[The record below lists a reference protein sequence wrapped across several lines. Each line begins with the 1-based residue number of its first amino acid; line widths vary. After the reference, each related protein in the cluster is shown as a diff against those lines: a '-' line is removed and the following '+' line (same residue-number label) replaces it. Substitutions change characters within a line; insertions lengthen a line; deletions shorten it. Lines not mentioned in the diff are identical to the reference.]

1 MENLTQKFLKELG
14 NIKDPVIFLGLC
26 PILKIQI
33 YKEEKDENGKE
44 IPRDFHEVL
53 KDLMSSYDRA
63 GRKRKRELLKIL
75 RDANKAQG
83 GEADGSGTKNTE
95 ISVQDKEVQ

>member
-14 NIKDPVIFLGLC
+14 NIKDPVVFLGLC
-26 PILKIQI
+26 PILKVEI
-33 YKEEKDENGKE
+33 YKEEKDENGKK

-53 KDLMSSYDRA
+53 KDLMSSYDCA

-83 GEADGSGTKNTE
+83 GEVDGPRTENTE
-95 ISVQDKEVQ
+95 TPVQDEKV